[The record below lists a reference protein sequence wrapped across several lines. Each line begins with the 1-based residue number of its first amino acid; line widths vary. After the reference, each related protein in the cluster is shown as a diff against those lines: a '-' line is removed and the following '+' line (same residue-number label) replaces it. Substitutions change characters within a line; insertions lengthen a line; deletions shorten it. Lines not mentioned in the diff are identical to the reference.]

1 MSHVAQMASVA
12 QHAAQRFSHVGE
24 PPLTFF
30 LRCGRRFGHFLV
42 MQGTVRSVFCG
53 VGVPLEAFSTTQRS
67 FLLCKFANARI
78 NNDRVD

>member
-1 MSHVAQMASVA
+1 MSHAAQIASVA

-30 LRCGRRFGHFLV
+30 LRRGRRFGHFLV

-53 VGVPLEAFSTTQRS
+53 VGVPLDAFSATRWP
-67 FLLCKFANARI
+67 FPLRKFANARI
-78 NNDRVD
+78 NNDWVD